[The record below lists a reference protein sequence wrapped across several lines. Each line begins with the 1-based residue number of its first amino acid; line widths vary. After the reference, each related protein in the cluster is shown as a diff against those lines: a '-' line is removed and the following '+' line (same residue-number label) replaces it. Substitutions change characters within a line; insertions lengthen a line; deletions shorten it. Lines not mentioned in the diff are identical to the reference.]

1 MEATDQVLV
10 PPLEGFV
17 MEKVTGDYFELLVDK
32 LFVSLVGD
40 GLSAGDWSDP
50 C

>member
-10 PPLEGFV
+10 PPFEGFV
-17 MEKVTGDYFELLVDK
+17 MEKVTWDYFELLVDK

-40 GLSAGDWSDP
+40 GLSAGD
-50 C
+50 